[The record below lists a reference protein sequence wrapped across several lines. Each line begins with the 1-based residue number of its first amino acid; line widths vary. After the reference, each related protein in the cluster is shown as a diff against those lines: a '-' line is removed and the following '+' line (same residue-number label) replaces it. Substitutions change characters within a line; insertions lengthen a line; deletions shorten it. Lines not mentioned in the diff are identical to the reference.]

1 MWKKTLLAA
10 VALMIAGVLV
20 FAAAAATSAD
30 DGKNVKPGGPVGGPF
45 NVKVVERAAQI
56 LGIDQQKL
64 ADAFKQA
71 EKELAQKNMD
81 DLFARWVSDGKLT
94 QAQADQYK
102 TWLNARPADMPPL
115 AFMDASKATEAL
127 DRLLKDSRITQAQYD
142 ACKAWLAQK
151 PAFELPKPDRPPRT
165 DNSTPRQ
172 RPDMPACK

>member
-1 MWKKTLLAA
+1 MWKKALLAS

-30 DGKNVKPGGPVGGPF
+30 DGKNVNPGGPMGGP
-45 NVKVVERAAQI
+45 NGKVMERAAQI

-81 DLFARWVSDGKLT
+81 DLFAKWVSDGKLT

-102 TWLNARPADMPPL
+102 VWLNARPADMPPL
-115 AFMDASKATEAL
+115 AFMDAAKATEAL

-151 PAFELPKPDRPPRT
+151 PAFELPKPDRPPRA

-172 RPDMPACK
+172 RPDIPACK

>member
-1 MWKKTLLAA
+1 MWKKTLLIAA
-10 VALMIAGVLV
+10 VLMITGVLV

-30 DGKNVKPGGPVGGPF
+30 DGKNVNLGGPMGGPF
-45 NVKVVERAAQI
+45 NGKVMERAAQI

-102 TWLNARPADMPPL
+102 AWLNARPTNMPPVPG
-115 AFMDASKATEAL
+115 MDAAKATEAL
-127 DRLLKDSRITQAQYD
+127 DKLLKDSRITQAQYD

-165 DNSTPRQ
+165 DNCTPRQ